1 MSDSFLGY
9 LLAACALL
17 LFSTST
23 LVTKGASSRLDIG
36 LGFLIATF
44 VNVVFSA
51 LALVIQTKYNL
62 EPCPL
67 CITQRMFFM
76 GLGVLFLIG
85 AFVKPA
91 SILQKIFTLLQVVT
105 ALGGAGW
112 AIRHWW
118 LQAHKGEISADC
130 GVGFDYMFD
139 NFPIKKMFTL
149 IFKGTGDC
157 AAIDW
162 TFLGLTLPQLAL
174 ITFVSF
180 GIYALWIGF
189 KKA

>member
-1 MSDSFLGY
+1 MKKLFTGKSGY
-9 LLAACALL
+9 LIGFAAC
-17 LFSTST
+17 FGI
-23 LVTKGASSRLDIG
+23 VI
-36 LGFLIATF
+36 
-44 VNVVFSA
+44 
-51 LALVIQTKYNL
+51 LALVIQTQYNL

-67 CITQRMFFM
+67 CITQRLFFM

-91 SILQKIFTLLQVVT
+91 SLLQKIFAALQVLT

-112 AIRHWW
+112 AVRHWY
-118 LQAHKGEISADC
+118 LQANKESMIADC
-130 GVGFDYMFD
+130 GVGFDYMFE
-139 NFPIKKMFTL
+139 NFPLEKMFKL

-174 ITFVSF
+174 ISFVGF
-180 GIYALWIGF
+180 GIYAVYLL
-189 KKA
+189 KQK

>member
-1 MSDSFLGY
+1 MRFLKVKGKSGY
-9 LLAACALL
+9 ILGAVAC
-17 LFSTST
+17 F
-23 LVTKGASSRLDIG
+23 
-36 LGFLIATF
+36 AT
-44 VNVVFSA
+44 VA
-51 LALVIQTKYNL
+51 LALFIQTKYNL

-85 AFVKPA
+85 AFIKPA
-91 SILQKIFTLLQVVT
+91 SLLQKIFAALQVLT

-112 AIRHWW
+112 AMRHWY
-118 LQAHKGEISADC
+118 LQANKESMIADC
-130 GVGFDYMFD
+130 GVGFDYMFE
-139 NFPIKKMFTL
+139 NFPLKKMFTL

-174 ITFVSF
+174 ISFTAF
-180 GIYALWIGF
+180 GIYAIYLL
-189 KKA
+189 KKT

>member
-1 MSDSFLGY
+1 MLKNLLSGKSGYILG
-9 LLAACALL
+9 
-17 LFSTST
+17 
-23 LVTKGASSRLDIG
+23 GIG
-36 LGFLIATF
+36 CFAT
-44 VNVVFSA
+44 VI

-76 GLGVLFLIG
+76 DLGILFLIG
-85 AFVKPA
+85 AFIKPA
-91 SILQKIFTLLQVVT
+91 SILQKIFAVLQVLT

-112 AIRHWW
+112 AIRHWY
-118 LQAHKGEISADC
+118 LQAHKGEIMADC
-130 GVGFDYMFD
+130 GVGFDYMFE
-139 NFPIKKMFTL
+139 NFPLKKMFTL

-174 ITFVSF
+174 ITFIGF
-180 GIYALWIGF
+180 GVYALFLLKNNG
-189 KKA
+189 

>member
-1 MSDSFLGY
+1 MKKLFSGRSGY
-9 LLAACALL
+9 LIGFAAC
-17 LFSTST
+17 F
-23 LVTKGASSRLDIG
+23 
-36 LGFLIATF
+36 AT
-44 VNVVFSA
+44 VV
-51 LALVIQTKYNL
+51 LALIIQTIYKL

-85 AFVKPA
+85 AFVKP
-91 SILQKIFTLLQVVT
+91 STIYSKILMLLQIAT

-112 AIRHWW
+112 AIRHWY
-118 LQAHKGEISADC
+118 LQAHKGEIIADC

-139 NFPIKKMFTL
+139 NFPLEKMFKL

-162 TFLGLTLPQLAL
+162 TFLGLSLPQLAL
-174 ITFVSF
+174 ISF
-180 GIYALWIGF
+180 IAFGVYAIYLF
-189 KKA
+189 KRA